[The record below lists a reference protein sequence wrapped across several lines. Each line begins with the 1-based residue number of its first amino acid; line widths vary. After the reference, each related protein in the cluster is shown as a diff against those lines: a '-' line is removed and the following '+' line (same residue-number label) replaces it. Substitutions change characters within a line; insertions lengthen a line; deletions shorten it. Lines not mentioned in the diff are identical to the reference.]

1 MADGKWFTPRQL
13 SALSYEEQQAY
24 IRQTLEES
32 QEEISDHDSVVGD
45 EALDECV
52 GDIGGDDS
60 DLEEPTLPEYD
71 PEDGSD
77 SDEELED
84 APTETGEYFTAR
96 DGNVWSY
103 IQPQPVRFR
112 THNILRSAQSGP
124 VRATQGLTI
133 SETFKLI
140 TSDEI
145 CDIIIRESNRKARQF
160 FDDDN
165 AKHPTREP
173 RSWIPITESEFDA
186 YLGVLLLSG
195 VTHSGY
201 VHTKDLWNTKS
212 HPLYRAA
219 MSLRRFWEISRFI
232 RFDNGNTC
240 QQRKQ
245 TDKAA
250 AISDVFLMLNNCL
263 RRYYVAGA
271 NVTVDEQLYAYRG
284 GTGFTQYIP
293 SKPAKY
299 GIKVWWVCDSIS
311 FYPLQGQIYTGMA
324 QSGERE
330 RNVGERIVKDL
341 SINLF
346 DGSGRNIVCDNF
358 FTSYNL
364 AKSLMIDNNLSILG
378 TCNKRRTFVP
388 AAFANPKGREAESS
402 MFGFYNH
409 VTMCSYVPKK
419 NKAVVLLSTS
429 HYTTETSGP
438 KKKPLLILDY
448 NKTKGGVDSMDMCL
462 SEYSTKR
469 RTNRRRF

>member
-32 QEEISDHDSVVGD
+32 QEEISDHDSVAGD

-96 DGNVWSY
+96 DGNVWSS

-133 SETFKLI
+133 SKTFKLI

-173 RSWIPITESEFDA
+173 RS
-186 YLGVLLLSG
+186 
-195 VTHSGY
+195 
-201 VHTKDLWNTKS
+201 
-212 HPLYRAA
+212 
-219 MSLRRFWEISRFI
+219 
-232 RFDNGNTC
+232 
-240 QQRKQ
+240 
-245 TDKAA
+245 
-250 AISDVFLMLNNCL
+250 
-263 RRYYVAGA
+263 
-271 NVTVDEQLYAYRG
+271 
-284 GTGFTQYIP
+284 
-293 SKPAKY
+293 
-299 GIKVWWVCDSIS
+299 
-311 FYPLQGQIYTGMA
+311 
-324 QSGERE
+324 
-330 RNVGERIVKDL
+330 
-341 SINLF
+341 
-346 DGSGRNIVCDNF
+346 
-358 FTSYNL
+358 
-364 AKSLMIDNNLSILG
+364 
-378 TCNKRRTFVP
+378 
-388 AAFANPKGREAESS
+388 
-402 MFGFYNH
+402 
-409 VTMCSYVPKK
+409 
-419 NKAVVLLSTS
+419 
-429 HYTTETSGP
+429 
-438 KKKPLLILDY
+438 
-448 NKTKGGVDSMDMCL
+448 
-462 SEYSTKR
+462 
-469 RTNRRRF
+469 